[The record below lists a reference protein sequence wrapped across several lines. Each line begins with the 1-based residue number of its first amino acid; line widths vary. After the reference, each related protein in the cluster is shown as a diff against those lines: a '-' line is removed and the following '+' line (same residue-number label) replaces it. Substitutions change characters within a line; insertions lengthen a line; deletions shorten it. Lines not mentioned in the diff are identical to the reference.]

1 VAQARYKPE
10 SLLFPFQRPPGP
22 GFLAKGLRGV
32 FGPEEIEPLLAR
44 RQDTR
49 ITTSKLLPEILQL
62 KKDGLP
68 YREIGRRLGLTA
80 RQIEHVLSRH
90 RKHSGQ

>member
-1 VAQARYKPE
+1 LLGVAANE
-10 SLLFPFQRPPGP
+10 LF
-22 GFLAKGLRGV
+22 
-32 FGPEEIEPLLAR
+32 EE
-44 RQDTR
+44 
-49 ITTSKLLPEILQL
+49 KLLPEILQL

-68 YREIGRRLGLTA
+68 YREIGRRLRLTA